1 MSQVIDAGKGIL
13 IAKVIFGF
21 VLTAGIGA
29 GVYYGAKYVQSK
41 LPQWKQSW
49 QGFINKIKNPFGLK
63 KPSEVLEDAKT
74 KIEDKWE
81 DSKLKANID
90 QTSINLKEWNAAR
103 PERVEA
109 RREVVNKMI
118 DNSPVASYIK
128 QTAAAKP
135 VQTKLVQL
143 VKDKPVSTAVKNWI
157 ATKPISTGI
166 QTWKDTKPIT
176 AGLANLGK
184 SIGGL
189 FKPKV

>member
-1 MSQVIDAGKGIL
+1 MSQVVDAGKGIL
-13 IAKVIFGF
+13 IAKIIFGF

-41 LPQWKQSW
+41 LPAWKQSW
-49 QGFINKIKNPFGLK
+49 NGFIAKIKNPFGLK
-63 KPSEVLEDAKT
+63 KPSEV
-74 KIEDKWE
+74 IEDTKAKIADNWE
-81 DSKLKANID
+81 NSKLKTNID
-90 QTSINLKEWNAAR
+90 QASINLKDWNAAR

-109 RREVVNKMI
+109 RREVINKMV

-128 QTAAAKP
+128 GKVAEKP
-135 VQTKLVQL
+135 VQTKVVELLQN
-143 VKDKPVSTAVKNWI
+143 KPVTTAISNWV

-176 AGLANLGK
+176 TGITNLGK
-184 SIGGL
+184 AIGGL